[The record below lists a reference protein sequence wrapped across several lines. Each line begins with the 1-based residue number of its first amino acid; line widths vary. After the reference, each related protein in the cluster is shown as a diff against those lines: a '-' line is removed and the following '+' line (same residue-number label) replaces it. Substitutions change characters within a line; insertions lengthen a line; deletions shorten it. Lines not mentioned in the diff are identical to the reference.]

1 MDMLHA
7 LKTVSPP
14 WYRISIP
21 MLREQVTGFID
32 LVSEQAY
39 QYHTGAPSDPIPFP
53 EALKEQEQAARTEML
68 EELANFDDHL

>member
-1 MDMLHA
+1 LI
-7 LKTVSPP
+7 L
-14 WYRISIP
+14 
-21 MLREQVTGFID
+21 
-32 LVSEQAY
+32 SEQAY